1 MARARDTFPCPACHA
16 DVVEGA
22 LACPACGAD
31 ARTGWDDD
39 EDAAVVRT
47 AQALDLPTSA
57 REDDEAYEEF
67 LRAEG
72 GAIRTTP
79 PSRTA
84 ILLILLVVI
93 GVAAALALLT
103 HAGRP

>member
-1 MARARDTFPCPACHA
+1 VARSRDTFPCPACHA

-22 LACPACGAD
+22 LACPSCGAD
-31 ARTGWDDD
+31 ARTGWGDDD
-39 EDAAVVRT
+39 DAAAVQS
-47 AQALDLPTSA
+47 AQELDLPTSA

-67 LRAEG
+67 VRG
-72 GAIRTTP
+72 DRAIRTTP

-84 ILLILLVVI
+84 ILLIVLVVL

-103 HAGRP
+103 STGKP

>member
-16 DVVEGA
+16 DVAEGA

-39 EDAAVVRT
+39 EDAAAVRT
-47 AQALDLPTSA
+47 AQDLDLPTSA
-57 REDDEAYEEF
+57 REDDDAYEEF
-67 LRAEG
+67 LRGEG

-84 ILLILLVVI
+84 ILLIVLVVL

-103 HAGRP
+103 STGKP